1 VCFFFVIIKKGLSQQ
16 YAQEKL
22 LQDGPNA
29 LKPMKGEPEWKKFLG
44 KLFGGFHLLLLFGA
58 FLCMAAFFMEYSTS
72 DQPSYDNVYL
82 SAALVGM
89 RCCNSLNATIFFLF
103 CFVFLYAVVVI
114 DHFDHIGYRNYHFC
128 LLSRKAEQQH
138 YGFLQRHDSTGK
150 RDLLLYQS
158 LVMN

>member
-1 VCFFFVIIKKGLSQQ
+1 VFFFIIKKGLSQQ

-72 DQPSYDNVYL
+72 DQPSYDNVHL

-89 RCCNSLNATIFFLF
+89 RCNSLNATNFFFVFFFCFFLF
-103 CFVFLYAVVVI
+103 SVVVI
-114 DHFDHIGYRNYHFC
+114 DHFDHIGYRNHHFR

>member
-1 VCFFFVIIKKGLSQQ
+1 VYFFFIIIKKGLSQQ

-72 DQPSYDNVYL
+72 DQPSYDNVHL

-89 RCCNSLNATIFFLF
+89 RCNSLNATNFF
-103 CFVFLYAVVVI
+103 FVFFFVFSCFQLWLSIILIILVIGTTIFAYYQERQSSNIMDSFKGMIPQVNVVYYCIKV
-114 DHFDHIGYRNYHFC
+114 
-128 LLSRKAEQQH
+128 
-138 YGFLQRHDSTGK
+138 
-150 RDLLLYQS
+150 
-158 LVMN
+158 